1 MDAEHHASV
10 IRNALRTGIRTV
22 EAADAVIAAAE

>member
-10 IRNALRTGIRTV
+10 IRTVLDKGVQTAGGAEALAIG
-22 EAADAVIAAAE
+22 